1 MQSTLKPSVL
11 EPSPISRAAC
21 QSNLLVIKNTL
32 VKWLPFI
39 ACLGV
44 LSLMFFAPDAMAQAT
59 GGAGGAGEK
68 IEGFL
73 KNIKAA
79 LTPISVLVV
88 TIAFIFA
95 GYQIAFNHK
104 RISDVAPVVIGAI
117 VIGAA
122 TQLAEWFIK

>member
-1 MQSTLKPSVL
+1 MQPTLNTSTKST
-11 EPSPISRAAC
+11 I
-21 QSNLLVIKNTL
+21 

-39 ACLGV
+39 ACLGI
-44 LSLMFFAPDAMAQAT
+44 LSLIFFAPDAMAQAS
-59 GGAGGAGEK
+59 GAGEK

-73 KNIKAA
+73 KNIKKA

-117 VIGAA
+117 IIGAA

>member
-21 QSNLLVIKNTL
+21 QSNLLVIKKFL

-39 ACLGV
+39 TCLGV
-44 LSLMFFAPDAMAQAT
+44 LLLVFFAPDAMAQAS
-59 GGAGGAGEK
+59 GDGAGKK

-73 KNIKAA
+73 KNIKTA

-95 GYQIAFNHK
+95 GYQVAFNHK